1 MTEFDKVVLEQ
12 LAKNK
17 SVEDIAKEQDVS
29 VSDLEKE
36 LEKGT
41 KAEHEHTASDK
52 QAENIAKD
60 HLVEDPKYYSK
71 LKKAGL

>member
-1 MTEFDKVVLEQ
+1 MTQFDKVVLEQ

-17 SVEDIAKEQDVS
+17 SVEDIAKEQDVD
-29 VSDLEKE
+29 VADLKKE
-36 LEKGT
+36 LKKGT
-41 KAEHEHTASDK
+41 KTEHEHTGSDK
-52 QAENIAKD
+52 EATAIAKD